1 MCFWAWNPFL
11 WYFCSCNYLTRAL
24 ITSTIFMTTL
34 IPILIIISE
43 IYPYTSPQLSA
54 HHAYVVF
61 HLRCLDFTKI
71 FDLHGDGVIR
81 ADEFLDF
88 GRQIFGVDFWKVCY
102 PLLMDIQVIWV
113 IWFLYYTNEIVIAG
127 RITSYGIQTHP
138 RSTFFS
144 LLSQVPLHHWL
155 PSQRR
160 W

>member
-1 MCFWAWNPFL
+1 
-11 WYFCSCNYLTRAL
+11 
-24 ITSTIFMTTL
+24 MTTL

-61 HLRCLDFTKI
+61 LLRCQDFTKI

-88 GRQIFGVDFWKVCY
+88 GRQIFGVDLWKVCY

-113 IWFLYYTNEIVIAG
+113 IWFLYYANEIVIAG
-127 RITSYGIQTHP
+127 SITLYGIQTHP
-138 RSTFFS
+138 RSTFFVRFLFIIGYLHSEDGKAKKCGRVMIQGWLLYES
-144 LLSQVPLHHWL
+144 LVISIIILTQQNL
-155 PSQRR
+155 
-160 W
+160 